1 MWVFEATF
9 PGATT
14 NAMSTIAATPPT
26 NNGLRSADPAVA
38 FGSWINRDIAV
49 LSVRE
54 IAACSVGSRR
64 AARFKTLVPVVP
76 VGGSG

>member
-9 PGATT
+9 PGAAT
-14 NAMSTIAATPPT
+14 NAMSAIAATPPT
-26 NNGLRSADPAVA
+26 SNGLRSADPAVA
-38 FGSWINRDIAV
+38 YGSWINRDIAV

-54 IAACSVGSRR
+54 IAARSAGTRR

-76 VGGSG
+76 AGRSG